1 MTSHGVPCVR
11 PVRGPPARNKIARY
25 LVAVV
30 VALATALAVVTPA
43 GAAVPACDLTFG
55 SLPKSATPINPSPL
69 VATRTGQHPCWDRVA
84 FQIAGS
90 VGAGWDVQYVDTVV
104 QDGSGAPLTV
114 PGGARL
120 AVVLHHPSSDE
131 QGVPTYPQ
139 RSGPVADVTG
149 YRTLRSV
156 VFGDSFDDYTTLGVG
171 VRARLPFRVFAL
183 AGPGG
188 DTRIVLDV
196 LHRWDAG
203 R

>member
-1 MTSHGVPCVR
+1 MTTRIVR
-11 PVRGPPARNKIARY
+11 LSLAVLLACAGAFA
-25 LVAVV
+25 VAVP
-30 VALATALAVVTPA
+30 AT
-43 GAAVPACDLTFG
+43 AAVPACDLSFG
-55 SLPKSATPINPSPL
+55 SLPKSAAPMNPSPL
-69 VATRTGQHPCWDRVA
+69 VAARTGQHPCWDRVV

-104 QDGSGAPLTV
+104 ADGSGAPLVV

-120 AVVLHHPSSDE
+120 SVVLHHPAADE
-131 QGVPTYPQ
+131 QGTPTY
-139 RSGPVADVTG
+139 RHGVGPVADVAG

-156 VFGDSFDDYTTLGVG
+156 VFGGSFEGYTSFGVG
-171 VRARLPFRVFAL
+171 VRARLPFRVFAV

-196 LHRWDAG
+196 LHSWDAG

>member
-1 MTSHGVPCVR
+1 M
-11 PVRGPPARNKIARY
+11 NKIARF
-25 LVAVV
+25 L
-30 VALATALAVVTPA
+30 LAVVLALAGTLTVVAPA
-43 GAAVPACDLTFG
+43 GATVPRCDLTFG

-69 VATRTGQHPCWDRVA
+69 VATRTGHHPCWDRVV

-90 VGAGWDVQYVDTVV
+90 VGAGWEVQYVDTVV

-131 QGVPTYPQ
+131 QGSPTYPQ
-139 RSGPVADVTG
+139 RIGPVANITG

-156 VFGDSFDDYTTLGVG
+156 VFGGSFEGYTTLGVG
-171 VRARLPFRVFAL
+171 VRARLPFRVFTL

-188 DTRIVLDV
+188 DTRIVLDI

>member
-1 MTSHGVPCVR
+1 MTR
-11 PVRGPPARNKIARY
+11 TARL
-25 LVAVV
+25 LVAVLL
-30 VALATALAVVTPA
+30 ALAGGLAVVVPA
-43 GAAVPACDLTFG
+43 AAAGPACDLTFG
-55 SLPKSATPINPSPL
+55 SLPKSAEPMNPSPL
-69 VATRTGQHPCWDRVA
+69 VAIRTGQHLCWDRVV

-90 VGAGWDVQYVDTVV
+90 VGAGWDVRYVDTVA

-120 AVVLHHPSSDE
+120 AVVLRHPSADE
-131 QGVPTYPQ
+131 QGISTFPYPV
-139 RSGPVADVTG
+139 GPVADPAG

-156 VFGDSFDDYTTLGVG
+156 VFGGSFEGQTTIGVG